1 MLAKQD
7 SNTDEEE
14 TSGIEHKH
22 SPNQSLTVRVKADSH
37 TFLTSKSFQ
46 NRIKI
51 VVRIVVESST
61 LTVANDFLLFPPNIK
76 WFEGPFLSQIFHL
89 NGKSVHLVD
98 IMMRTA
104 VLYAYEY
111 LEAFRRLPPHRVIHI
126 GSRGT

>member
-7 SNTDEEE
+7 SSTDEEE
-14 TSGIEHKH
+14 TSGIEHEH

-61 LTVANDFLLFPPNIK
+61 LTVAIDHDIDM
-76 WFEGPFLSQIFHL
+76 G
-89 NGKSVHLVD
+89 NGAVQCPYRTSHRVHLYIN
-98 IMMRTA
+98 IMNITRH
-104 VLYAYEY
+104 L
-111 LEAFRRLPPHRVIHI
+111 LDSIISIQNNFRE
-126 GSRGT
+126 